1 MISVEELKMFL
12 CESYQNVEPD
22 LVFQL
27 AEELFELIE
36 NTELPLSDVVCY
48 VDEFEQENDIDSCES
63 KFSTIMDEVISL
75 LDDNK
80 TNANRLFTLVTD
92 NFEWYSAVSKLI
104 MYNMEYLSESQK
116 EQLTSILE
124 SFDLKALL
132 GDDYIYDYVYENLKR
147 KTEM

>member
-1 MISVEELKMFL
+1 MISVKEFKMFL
-12 CESYQNVEPD
+12 CKTYQNIEPD

-27 AEELFELIE
+27 AEELYELIE

-48 VDEFEQENDIDSCES
+48 VDEFEQENDIGSCES

-80 TNANRLFTLVTD
+80 INANRLFALVTD
-92 NFEWYSAVSKLI
+92 NFEWYSAVSKLL

-116 EQLTSILE
+116 EQLTSTLE
-124 SFDLKALL
+124 GFDLKALL

-147 KTEM
+147 KAEM

>member
-1 MISVEELKMFL
+1 
-12 CESYQNVEPD
+12 
-22 LVFQL
+22 
-27 AEELFELIE
+27 
-36 NTELPLSDVVCY
+36 
-48 VDEFEQENDIDSCES
+48 
-63 KFSTIMDEVISL
+63 MDEVISL

-92 NFEWYSAVSKLI
+92 NFEWYSAVNKLI

-132 GDDYIYDYVYENLKR
+132 GDDYIYDYVFM
-147 KTEM
+147 KT

>member
-12 CESYQNVEPD
+12 CETYQNIEPD

-27 AEELFELIE
+27 AEELYELIE

-48 VDEFEQENDIDSCES
+48 ADEFEQENDIDSCES

-104 MYNMEYLSESQK
+104 RYNMEYLSEPQK
-116 EQLTSILE
+116 EQLTSV
-124 SFDLKALL
+124 SKGFDLKALL
-132 GDDYIYDYVYENLKR
+132 GEDYVIDDLA
-147 KTEM
+147 

>member
-12 CESYQNVEPD
+12 CESYQNIEPD

-63 KFSTIMDEVISL
+63 KF
-75 LDDNK
+75 
-80 TNANRLFTLVTD
+80 
-92 NFEWYSAVSKLI
+92 
-104 MYNMEYLSESQK
+104 
-116 EQLTSILE
+116 
-124 SFDLKALL
+124 
-132 GDDYIYDYVYENLKR
+132 
-147 KTEM
+147 